1 MVNVPKHCWN
11 LHHSIFIRFIDHCQV
26 NWVGKRLSY
35 RHAESLACLQK
46 HCMSMKSILF
56 LIETIERYQL
66 RCNYFENKNI
76 FLYFLLHF
84 RNRDEVLNILR
95 KKVTLTDFVFPKLQ
109 TPKTWSD
116 KCLKNPLSDNPWTS
130 NMANVRQHCSNLHH
144 SIFIIFIDHCKV
156 NWLGK
161 SLCFWRAKSC
171 DCCLIYCLPMKSIL
185 FLIETI

>member
-11 LHHSIFIRFIDHCQV
+11 LHHSTFIRFIDHCQV

-95 KKVTLTDFVFPKLQ
+95 KGWPLQILYFRNCRLRKRGQRNVWKIPFQNTLGQATWQ
-109 TPKTWSD
+109 TCTSTVQI
-116 KCLKNPLSDNPWTS
+116 CTTASLSY
-130 NMANVRQHCSNLHH
+130 
-144 SIFIIFIDHCKV
+144 
-156 NWLGK
+156 
-161 SLCFWRAKSC
+161 SLITAK
-171 DCCLIYCLPMKSIL
+171 
-185 FLIETI
+185 

>member
-66 RCNYFENKNI
+66 RCNYFENKKI
-76 FLYFLLHF
+76 FLYCCISEIEMKFWTFWEKRWPLQILYF
-84 RNRDEVLNILR
+84 RNCRLR
-95 KKVTLTDFVFPKLQ
+95 KRGQRNVWKIPFQNTLGQATWQ
-109 TPKTWSD
+109 TCTSTVQI
-116 KCLKNPLSDNPWTS
+116 CTTASLSY
-130 NMANVRQHCSNLHH
+130 
-144 SIFIIFIDHCKV
+144 
-156 NWLGK
+156 
-161 SLCFWRAKSC
+161 SLITAK
-171 DCCLIYCLPMKSIL
+171 
-185 FLIETI
+185 